1 MMSRFIGCKQV
12 SKFSEEGRFS
22 GQAKGRHSHM
32 SLVRRSARDQEG
44 FTLVELLVAMLLFM
58 VLVSMIFVNLDTF
71 MSMGATTNAALD
83 SQNSAQV
90 VSSSIEHYL
99 PLAIN
104 ACGYPPFIHAV
115 NNPIISSTSASP
127 MVFDASLGPD
137 SNSPPSAVAFY
148 FEPEK
153 VVHGVQIYTA
163 IMKSA
168 PIPQYCGATPN
179 VAPNYYSDSQVYY
192 PVFTWESSGG
202 WSFYPL
208 IGTSLGTTPVPGVN
222 VLIDTG
228 GITANT
234 DGSPWFTFCSAPGN
248 LASPGTGYS
257 VTGSNLSALS
267 TPSTSVPWT
276 YNGQSGI
283 SGPLASIHSV
293 VLELTANTA
302 PSASTQKATT
312 AIVKNMLSMYNYSEY
327 APVSPAMSSQACVGN
342 GG

>member
-1 MMSRFIGCKQV
+1 MMSRFISCKQV
-12 SKFSEEGRFS
+12 SKFSEVGRFP

-104 ACGYPPFIHAV
+104 ACGWPPFVHAV
-115 NNPIISSTSASP
+115 NEPIISPTSASP
-127 MVFDASLGPD
+127 MIFNASLGPD

-163 IMKSA
+163 IMKSV
-168 PIPQYCGATPN
+168 PIPQHCGAIPN
-179 VAPNYYSDSQVYY
+179 VAPNNYSDSQVYY
-192 PVFTWESSGG
+192 PDFTWESSGG

-208 IGTSLGTTPVPGVN
+208 INTSTGYSLGPTPVPGVN
-222 VLIDTG
+222 VLIDTS

-267 TPSTSVPWT
+267 SPQTGSVPW
-276 YNGQSGI
+276 GLGLQSI
-283 SGPLASIHSV
+283 QDVA
-293 VLELTANTA
+293 LELTANTA

-312 AIVKNMLSMYNYSEY
+312 AIVKNMFSMYNYSEY
-327 APVSPAMSSQACVGN
+327 APASPAMSSQACVDYVN

>member
-1 MMSRFIGCKQV
+1 MMSRLVSCKQV
-12 SKFSEEGRFS
+12 SKFSEEGRLP
-22 GQAKGRHSHM
+22 GQAKGRCT
-32 SLVRRSARDQEG
+32 SLAGRSARGQEG

-104 ACGYPPFIHAV
+104 ACGWPPFVHAV
-115 NNPIISSTSASP
+115 NEPIISPTSASP
-127 MVFDASLGPD
+127 MIFNASLGPD

-192 PVFTWESSGG
+192 PVFAWEPSGG

-208 IGTSLGTTPVPGVN
+208 IRGSTSPGTTPVPGVN
-222 VLIDTG
+222 VLIDTS

-234 DGSPWFTFCSAPGN
+234 DGNPWFTFCSAPGN

-276 YNGQSGI
+276 YNGQSGTG
-283 SGPLASIHSV
+283 GPLASIRSV
-293 VLELTANTA
+293 ALELTANTA

-312 AIVKNMLSMYNYSEY
+312 AIVKNMFSMYNYSEY
-327 APVSPAMSSQACVGN
+327 APASPAMSSQACVKSIM
-342 GG
+342 